1 MPFLKTEEHKDKQQD
16 RIYTISDVLNS
27 SNIWA
32 RLEVRLGIKLDID
45 SDIYHE
51 IEEFILMKLE
61 QMEEEN
67 QDYDDS
73 DDWEY

>member
-1 MPFLKTEEHKDKQQD
+1 MPFLKTEDHTDKQQD

-27 SNIWA
+27 SNIW
-32 RLEVRLGIKLDID
+32 RMLEVRLGIRLDTD
-45 SDIYHE
+45 SDIYNE

-67 QDYDDS
+67 QEYDDS
-73 DDWEY
+73 DDCEY

>member
-1 MPFLKTEEHKDKQQD
+1 MPFLKTEDHTDKQQD
-16 RIYTISDVLNS
+16 WIYTISDVLNS
-27 SNIWA
+27 SNIW
-32 RLEVRLGIKLDID
+32 RMLEVRLGIRLDTD

-67 QDYDDS
+67 QEYDDS
-73 DDWEY
+73 DDCEY

>member
-1 MPFLKTEEHKDKQQD
+1 MPFLKTEDHTDKQQD

-27 SNIWA
+27 SNIW
-32 RLEVRLGIKLDID
+32 RMLEVRLGIKLDTD

-67 QDYDDS
+67 QEYDDS
-73 DDWEY
+73 DDCEY

>member
-1 MPFLKTEEHKDKQQD
+1 MPFLKTEDHTDKQQD

-27 SNIWA
+27 SNIW
-32 RLEVRLGIKLDID
+32 RMLEVRIGIRLDTD

-67 QDYDDS
+67 QEYDDS
-73 DDWEY
+73 DDCEY

>member
-1 MPFLKTEEHKDKQQD
+1 MPFLKTEEHTDKQQD

-27 SNIWA
+27 SNVW
-32 RLEVRLGIKLDID
+32 RMLEVRLGIKLDTD

-67 QDYDDS
+67 QDYDNS

>member
-1 MPFLKTEEHKDKQQD
+1 MPFLKTEDHTDKQQD

-32 RLEVRLGIKLDID
+32 RLELRLGIKLDTD

>member
-1 MPFLKTEEHKDKQQD
+1 MPFLKTEEHTDKQQD
-16 RIYTISDVLNS
+16 RIYTISDTLNS
-27 SNIWA
+27 SNVW
-32 RLEVRLGIKLDID
+32 RMLEVRLGIKLDTD

>member
-1 MPFLKTEEHKDKQQD
+1 MPFLKTEDHTDKQQD

-27 SNIWA
+27 SNVW
-32 RLEVRLGIKLDID
+32 RMLEVRLGIKLDTD

-61 QMEEEN
+61 QMEEQNEC
-67 QDYDDS
+67 
-73 DDWEY
+73 EY

>member
-1 MPFLKTEEHKDKQQD
+1 MPFLKTEDHTDKQQD

-27 SNIWA
+27 SNIW
-32 RLEVRLGIKLDID
+32 RMLEVRLGIRLDTD
-45 SDIYHE
+45 SDIYQY

-67 QDYDDS
+67 QEYDDS
-73 DDWEY
+73 DDCEY

>member
-1 MPFLKTEEHKDKQQD
+1 MPFLKTEDHTDKQQD
-16 RIYTISDVLNS
+16 RIYIISDTLNS
-27 SNIWA
+27 SNVW
-32 RLEVRLGIKLDID
+32 RMLEVRLGIKLDTD

>member
-1 MPFLKTEEHKDKQQD
+1 MPFLKTEEHTDKQQN

-32 RLEVRLGIKLDID
+32 GLEMRLGIKLDTE

-61 QMEEEN
+61 QMEEQNREN
-67 QDYDDS
+67 DES

>member
-1 MPFLKTEEHKDKQQD
+1 MPFLKTEEHTDKQQD
-16 RIYTISDVLNS
+16 RIYTISDILNS
-27 SNIWA
+27 SNVW
-32 RLEVRLGIKLDID
+32 RMLEVRLGIKLDTD

>member
-1 MPFLKTEEHKDKQQD
+1 MPFLKTEDHTDKQQD

-27 SNIWA
+27 SNIW
-32 RLEVRLGIKLDID
+32 RMLEVRLGIRLDTD

-67 QDYDDS
+67 QEYDDS
-73 DDWEY
+73 DDCEY

>member
-1 MPFLKTEEHKDKQQD
+1 MPFLKTTDHTDKQQD

-27 SNIWA
+27 LNVWQM
-32 RLEVRLGIKLDID
+32 LEMRLGIKLDGD

-61 QMEEEN
+61 QMEEQNDEC
-67 QDYDDS
+67 
-73 DDWEY
+73 EY